1 LKAVWKFWSTVAQA
15 FARAFFAW
23 TYWFESWTIIPLTEL
38 VMRAWYRLDP
48 RLYIER
54 FRIKAVTQGELDRKS
69 NQYAILALYS
79 SQPLPNFTANIIAAL
94 EASPV
99 NLIVVANSRLEPY
112 LRAQLLQRCNLLIE
126 RANLGRDFGGYRDG
140 ISVLM
145 RSVRDIDRLVLL
157 NDSLFYCQRG
167 LAKLVEDLCG
177 PHEFIGVTEVF
188 EIHYHVQSYML
199 SFGPAAVRNRV
210 FRKFWRKYRPI
221 STRRWSVHKG
231 EVRLTRRL
239 TKAGFRPHI
248 LHQAAQLIPHLRP
261 RPMREVLEAARLL
274 PQSDRRKLYGEFDR
288 IIGTED
294 LSVPEFEAISQG
306 IRSNA
311 PGAPPSKA
319 AALAAIGNQLD
330 TMDRWN
336 FEIFSNKL
344 VSIIGSRNQVHAGG
358 FLFMKYLGSPL
369 IKRDIFYRGVYSLEE
384 IYRILS
390 DFNEPLRDEMMSDLR
405 RGGTGANLR
414 GLLRILHSHGSI

>member
-1 LKAVWKFWSTVAQA
+1 LKAVLQFWLVVFQA
-15 FARAFFAW
+15 LSRAFLAW
-23 TYWFESWTIIPLTEL
+23 TYWLESWTIVPLAEL
-38 VMRAWYRLDP
+38 VMRLWYRLDP
-48 RLYIER
+48 RLYVER
-54 FRIKAVTQGELDRKS
+54 LRIKAVTQGELDRKS
-69 NQYAILALYS
+69 SQYAILALYM
-79 SQPLPNFTANIIAAL
+79 SQPLPNFTANILAAL

-99 NLIVVANSRLEPY
+99 NLIVVASGRLEPY
-112 LRAQLLQRCNLLIE
+112 LRAQLLQRCHLLIE

-140 ISVLM
+140 VSVLL
-145 RSVRDIDRLVLL
+145 RSAHDIDRLILL

-167 LAKLVEDLCG
+167 LAKLVADLCG

-199 SFGPAAVRNRV
+199 SFGPAVVRNRE
-210 FRKFWRKYRPI
+210 FRKFWRKYRPV

-248 LHQAAQLIPHLRP
+248 LYQAAQLIPHLRP

-274 PQSDRRKLYGEFDR
+274 PLGDRRKLYSEFDR
-288 IIGTED
+288 IIGTD
-294 LSVPEFEAISQG
+294 DISLPEFEAISHG
-306 IRSNA
+306 IRSTT
-311 PGAPPSKA
+311 PGGPPSKA
-319 AALAAIGNQLD
+319 AALAAIGNQLE

-344 VSIIGSRNQVHAGG
+344 VSIIGSRNQVHVGG
-358 FLFMKYLGSPL
+358 FLFMKYLGSPV
-369 IKRDIFYRGVYSLEE
+369 IKRDVFFRGVYPLEE
-384 IYRILS
+384 IYRILT
-390 DFNEPLRDEMMSDLR
+390 DFNEPLRDEMMSDMR

-414 GLLRILHSHGSI
+414 GLLRILYSHGSI